1 MNVLFLNPGAQM
13 GGAETSLVELLSGIR
28 EMHPDWNLHLLLGEE
43 GPLVE
48 QAQRIGCVCHVLPLP
63 TALARAGDSG
73 LRNRSGRWGALGGLL
88 RGLLAAPG
96 YAWRYRGFLKR
107 LDPQLVHATGLK
119 MQVLAALV
127 RPAAPLIWHIHDYVS
142 WRPVARR
149 LLRLLAS
156 RCRLALVNSCSVE
169 ADLRQCCPG
178 LRDTKVLYNAVDVEE
193 LGRAPAAE
201 LDALAGLS
209 AAPAGTLRVGLVAT
223 YARWKGHDVFLEAL
237 ARLPADLPWRAYIIG
252 GPIYRT
258 AGSQFSPEELRER
271 IAQLSLR
278 DRVGLTGFIA
288 DRGAAM
294 RALDIVVHASTKPEP
309 FGMVVIE
316 AMASRRP
323 VVVSAAGGALE
334 LCQEEST
341 GLGHIPGDSQ
351 SLATQIERLMRDPN
365 LAQRLVDEAFRS
377 VEQKFSRAK
386 LSGQLSET
394 YRQVLGAVAG

>member
-1 MNVLFLNPGAQM
+1 MKVLYLNPGAQM

-28 EMHPDWNLHLLLGEE
+28 KMHPEWSLHLLLGEE

-48 QAQRIGCVCHVLPLP
+48 QARSIGCVCHVLPLP
-63 TALARAGDSG
+63 ATLAQAGDSG
-73 LRNRSGRWGALGGLL
+73 LRDRSGRWGALGSLL
-88 RGLLAAPG
+88 RGLLAAPR
-96 YAWRYRGFLKR
+96 YALQYRAFLKR

-156 RCRLALVNSCSVE
+156 RCRLALVNSRSVE
-169 ADLRQCCPG
+169 SDLRQCCPA
-178 LRDTKVLYNAVDVEE
+178 LPEIVVLYNAVDVED

-201 LDALAGLS
+201 LDVLAGLS
-209 AAPAGTLRVGLVAT
+209 AAPEGTLRIGLVAT
-223 YARWKGHDVFLEAL
+223 YARWKGHAVFLEAL

-258 AGSQFSPEELRER
+258 AGSQFSAEELRQR
-271 IAQLSLR
+271 IAELGLQE
-278 DRVGLTGFIA
+278 RVGLTGFIA

-294 RALDIVVHASTKPEP
+294 RALEIVVHASTKPEP

-334 LCQEEST
+334 LCQEETT
-341 GLGHIPGDSQ
+341 GLGHPPGDAP
-351 SLATQIERLMRDPN
+351 SLARQIERLIRDPN
-365 LAQRLVDEAFRS
+365 LAQRLADEAFR
-377 VEQKFSRAK
+377 VVALKFSRAK
-386 LSGQLSET
+386 LSAQLSET
-394 YRQVLGAVAG
+394 YQHVLGAVAE